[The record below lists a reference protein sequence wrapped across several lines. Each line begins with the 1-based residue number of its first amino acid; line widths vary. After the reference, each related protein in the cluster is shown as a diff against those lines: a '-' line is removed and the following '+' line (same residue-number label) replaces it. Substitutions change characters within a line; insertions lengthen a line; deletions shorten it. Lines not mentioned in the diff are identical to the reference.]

1 VLAVMRADNLDHA
14 IEIANQTGYGLT
26 AGLESLDE
34 REREVWQE
42 RIRAGNLYVN
52 RVTTGAIVQRQPF
65 GGVGKSAFGPGIKA
79 GGPSYVAQLMT
90 FEDVPDTGAV
100 ETEVTDPALAGLM
113 SALRADPAAGAPG
126 ADVSG
131 ILDPGEAERICA
143 AITSYAAR
151 KAQEFGVAH
160 DPQRL
165 VGQDNLRRY
174 RPVQALRVRVHAHDD
189 AFEIFARV
197 AAART
202 VGCRVAVSTP
212 PGLDSKAVA
221 LLDALTEPWAAAIEF
236 VEESDAELAEVVRAR
251 QTDRLRYARPERVP
265 LAVRRAIGDSGIYV
279 ADAPVLIEGRIEL
292 LWYVTE
298 QSLSIDY
305 HRYGNLGARAD
316 EPRKPVA

>member
-1 VLAVMRADNLDHA
+1 
-14 IEIANQTGYGLT
+14 
-26 AGLESLDE
+26 
-34 REREVWQE
+34 
-42 RIRAGNLYVN
+42 
-52 RVTTGAIVQRQPF
+52 
-65 GGVGKSAFGPGIKA
+65 
-79 GGPSYVAQLMT
+79 
-90 FEDVPDTGAV
+90 VP
-100 ETEVTDPALAGLM
+100 
-113 SALRADPAAGAPG
+113 
-126 ADVSG
+126 
-131 ILDPGEAERICA
+131 
-143 AITSYAAR
+143 
-151 KAQEFGVAH
+151 
-160 DPQRL
+160 
-165 VGQDNLRRY
+165 
-174 RPVQALRVRVHAHDD
+174 ALRVRVHPDDD

-202 VGCRVAVSTP
+202 VGCRMAVSAP